1 MEVVSVDVASKEV
14 MRYRIVTCNTDIG
27 DIRQV
32 LLFPEGF
39 VGSLGP
45 LVSLQPLCC
54 SMLICELT
62 PPHQMHRL
70 TIHSGKY
77 VLH

>member
-1 MEVVSVDVASKEV
+1 MEVVSVDAANKEV

-45 LVSLQPLCC
+45 LVSHQPLCC

-62 PPHQMHRL
+62 PPHQIHRL
-70 TIHSGKY
+70 TIQSGKY